1 MRPPPVATFPITII
15 ATMFLTQLTLSGSEF
30 PGYEFGDGVDRCT
43 EGGMASRFGSSH
55 EQGEGLST
63 GSI

>member
-1 MRPPPVATFPITII
+1 
-15 ATMFLTQLTLSGSEF
+15 MFLTQLTLSGSEF